1 MATVDRLELFYS
13 FEWRLCMNEE
23 IKIAS
28 HLLCHDICLLSLKL
42 PKVKKKVY
50 QMLFSKIQTCSLDQ
64 KPFRG
69 RKSI

>member
-42 PKVKKKVY
+42 PKVKKKSISDVVF
-50 QMLFSKIQTCSLDQ
+50 QNSNLLFRPEAI
-64 KPFRG
+64 
-69 RKSI
+69 